1 MKKRITFVGG
11 GNMATCLIG
20 GLIARGTR
28 AATIVVAEPLAEQ
41 RARLERRFGV
51 QTRATGAEALGEAD
65 VVVLA
70 VKPQQM
76 AAAARSIA
84 GAVAVRRPL
93 MISIAAGIRLGDLAR
108 WLGPGIPLVRTMPNL
123 PALIEAGVSALYAGD
138 DVGAEAR
145 SDAEAILSA
154 CGRTVWVPAEEQMD
168 VVTAVSGTGPAYFFL
183 LIEALQA
190 AAVELGLDPDI
201 ARTLCIETAQGAGRM
216 AAASDL
222 TPAQLREQVTSK
234 GGTTAAAMD
243 VLEAADLRAIL
254 ARAVAAAARRSGEL
268 ALVYGADAGN

>member
-1 MKKRITFVGG
+1 MKKRIAFVGG

-20 GLIARGTR
+20 GLIARGTQ

-51 QTRATGAEALGEAD
+51 QTRATGTEALGEAD
-65 VVVLA
+65 IVVLA

-76 AAAARSIA
+76 AAAARSISR
-84 GAVAVRRPL
+84 AVAVRRPL
-93 MISIAAGIRLGDLAR
+93 VISIAAGIRLGDLAR

-123 PALIEAGVSALYAGD
+123 PALIDAGVSALYAGD

-145 SDAEAILSA
+145 SDAEAVLSA

-190 AAVELGLDPDI
+190 AGVELGLDPAI

-216 AAASDL
+216 AAASEV

-243 VLEAADLRAIL
+243 VLEAAGLRAIL

-268 ALVYGADAGN
+268 ALVYGADAGD

>member
-93 MISIAAGIRLGDLAR
+93 VISIAAGIRLGDLAR

-168 VVTAVSGTGPAYFFL
+168 VVTAVSGSGPAYFFL

-216 AAASDL
+216 AAASDV
-222 TPAQLREQVTSK
+222 TSAQLREQVTSK